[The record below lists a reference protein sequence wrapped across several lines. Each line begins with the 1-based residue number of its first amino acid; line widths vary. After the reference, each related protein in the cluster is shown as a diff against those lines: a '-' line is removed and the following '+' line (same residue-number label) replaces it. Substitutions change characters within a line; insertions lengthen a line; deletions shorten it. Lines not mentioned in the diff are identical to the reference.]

1 MTNICLAF
9 LGSGVSFIFGYTH
22 ILLAPNGA
30 PHVNL
35 PTVNDVGECEYIP
48 WGVHASIFGRI
59 FFGFD
64 LNLYLYLMV

>member
-35 PTVNDVGECEYIP
+35 PTVNDVGECVKGTIKSSLRQTTKKSCQHNHP
-48 WGVHASIFGRI
+48 NILVLA
-59 FFGFD
+59 
-64 LNLYLYLMV
+64 

>member
-35 PTVNDVGECEYIP
+35 PTVNDVGECETLKKVGFFFKLLRLESVI
-48 WGVHASIFGRI
+48 ANAI
-59 FFGFD
+59 FF
-64 LNLYLYLMV
+64 

>member
-35 PTVNDVGECEYIP
+35 PTVNDVGECGLHEIRQKGP
-48 WGVHASIFGRI
+48 
-59 FFGFD
+59 
-64 LNLYLYLMV
+64 